1 MPDTVAVLTTE
12 EPTMFRRHARHK
24 APNKK
29 RRVLVAVLVIGLL
42 AGGAY
47 GGLFLYH
54 RGYIQINNP
63 SLSDYPVRGVDV
75 SEFQRGIDWASL
87 VEGSKISFA
96 FIRAS
101 EGSRVQDRRFRA
113 NWSAARGLVARSAYH
128 FFTFCTPGDAQVT
141 NFLDVMQHGSEL
153 PAAVDVEFSGNC
165 TSWISLD
172 AVRTQLHIFLS
183 AVRSATGRTPIL
195 YVTSQSFE
203 RIVRGHFNG
212 YPLWVRDVVSAPS
225 AKDYPHLSF
234 WQYAGNG
241 RAQGVRGL
249 IDLNAFVG
257 SRAEYNAFL
266 RRGVA
271 S

>member
-1 MPDTVAVLTTE
+1 
-12 EPTMFRRHARHK
+12 MFRRHKHK
-24 APNKK
+24 SPNKK
-29 RRVLVAVLVIGLL
+29 RRALVVVLVIGVL
-42 AGGAY
+42 AAGAF
-47 GGLFLYH
+47 GGLFLYR

-75 SEFQRGIDWASL
+75 SEFQRGIDWPRL
-87 VEGSKISFA
+87 VEGAKISFA
-96 FIRAS
+96 VIRAS
-101 EGSRVQDRRFRA
+101 EGSSVQDRRFRA
-113 NWSAARGLVARSAYH
+113 NWSAARGQVARSAYH
-128 FFTFCTPGDAQVT
+128 FFTFCTPGEAQAT
-141 NFLDVMQHGSEL
+141 NFLDVLQQGSEL

-195 YVTSQSFE
+195 YVTSQSFD
-203 RIVRGHFNG
+203 RVVRGHFNG

-225 AKDYPHLSF
+225 IKDYPHLLF

-241 RAQGVRGL
+241 RAAGIKGL
-249 IDLNAFVG
+249 IDLDAFVG
-257 SRAEYNAFL
+257 SRAEYKALL

>member
-1 MPDTVAVLTTE
+1 
-12 EPTMFRRHARHK
+12 MFRRRARHK
-24 APNKK
+24 ALSKK
-29 RRVLVAVLVIGLL
+29 KRVLVVVLVVGLL
-42 AGGAY
+42 AAAAW
-47 GGLFLYH
+47 GGLVLYH
-54 RGYIQINNP
+54 RGYIQLNNP

-75 SEFQRGIDWASL
+75 SQFQRTIDWPRL
-87 VEGSKISFA
+87 VDGSKINFA

-101 EGSRVQDRRFRA
+101 EGSSVQDRGFRA
-113 NWSAARGLVARSAYH
+113 NWSGARGLVARSAYH
-128 FFTFCTPGDAQVT
+128 FFTFCTPGEAQAT
-141 NFLDVMQHGSEL
+141 NFLDVLQQGSEL
-153 PAAVDVEFSGNC
+153 PVAVDVEFSGNC

-203 RIVRGHFNG
+203 RVVRGHFNG

-225 AKDYPHLSF
+225 VKDYPHLLF

-241 RAQGVRGL
+241 RQPGVKGL

-257 SRAEYNAFL
+257 SRAEYKAFL

-271 S
+271 R

>member
-1 MPDTVAVLTTE
+1 
-12 EPTMFRRHARHK
+12 MFRRHGRHK

-29 RRVLVAVLVIGLL
+29 RRALVAVLIIGLL
-42 AGGAY
+42 AAAAGG
-47 GGLFLYH
+47 GVFLYH
-54 RGYIQINNP
+54 RGYIQLNNP

-75 SEFQRGIDWASL
+75 SQFQRTIDWPRL
-87 VEGSKISFA
+87 VEGAKINFA

-101 EGSRVQDRRFRA
+101 EGSSVQDRRFRA
-113 NWSAARGLVARSAYH
+113 NWAAARGLVARSAYH
-128 FFTFCTPGDAQVT
+128 FFTFCTPGEAQAT
-141 NFLDVMQHGSEL
+141 NFLDVLQHGSEL
-153 PAAVDVEFSGNC
+153 PSAVDVEFSGNC

-195 YVTSQSFE
+195 YVTSQSYE
-203 RIVRGHFNG
+203 RVVSGHFNG
-212 YPLWVRDVVSAPS
+212 YPLWVRDVVSAPRV
-225 AKDYPHLSF
+225 KDYPRLLF

-241 RAQGVRGL
+241 RAPGVKGL

-257 SRAEYNAFL
+257 TTSEYKAFL

-271 S
+271 N